1 MWDKARRLMNLN
13 NDAFTLVE
21 LLIVMVMMG
30 IVTGSIYSIFVS
42 SNRSYHTQ
50 DKVVEV
56 QQNVRMGIDFMARD
70 IRATGFD
77 PQDNANAGIEEATA
91 TKLRFTADM
100 NRVNGIEDT
109 DRERITYEYDAVNND
124 LIQRI
129 YEGTGSATSETLI
142 DNVSALTFTYLDSG
156 GNDLGNPVPAA
167 NLADIRTVLISLTCQ
182 GTDAQGQTFTRTL
195 NTRVICLNLAI

>member
-21 LLIVMVMMG
+21 LLIVTAMMG
-30 IVTGSIYSIFVS
+30 IVTGSIYGIFVS
-42 SNRSYHTQ
+42 SNRSYRTQ

-56 QQNVRMGIDFMARD
+56 QQNVRVGIDFMARD
-70 IRATGFD
+70 IRVAGFD
-77 PQDNANAGIEEATA
+77 PQGTADAGIEEATA

-109 DRERITYEYDAVNND
+109 NRERITYEYDGAD
-124 LIQRI
+124 LLQYL

-142 DNVSALTFTYLDSG
+142 DDVSALTFTYLDSG
-156 GNDLGNPVPAA
+156 GNDLGNPVA
-167 NLADIRTVLISLTCQ
+167 NLAAIRTVLISLTCQ

-195 NTRVICLNLAI
+195 NTRVISMNLAL

>member
-21 LLIVMVMMG
+21 LLIVMAMMG
-30 IVTGSIYSIFVS
+30 IVTGSIYGIFVS
-42 SNRSYHTQ
+42 SNRSYRTQ

-56 QQNVRMGIDFMARD
+56 QQNVRVGIDFMARD
-70 IRATGFD
+70 IRVAGFD
-77 PQDNANAGIEEATA
+77 PQGTADAGIEEATA

-109 DRERITYEYDAVNND
+109 NRERITYEYDGDD
-124 LIQRI
+124 LLQYL

-142 DNVSALTFTYLDSG
+142 DDVSALTFTYLDSG
-156 GNDLGNPVPAA
+156 GGDLGNPVA
-167 NLADIRTVLISLTCQ
+167 NLAAIRTVLISLTCQ

-195 NTRVICLNLAI
+195 NTRVICMNLAL

>member
-13 NDAFTLVE
+13 NDAFTIVE
-21 LLIVMVMMG
+21 LMIVMAMMG
-30 IVTGSIYSIFVS
+30 IVTGSIYGIFVS
-42 SNRSYHTQ
+42 SNRSYRTQ

-56 QQNVRMGIDFMARD
+56 QQNVRVGIDFMARD
-70 IRATGFD
+70 IRVAGFD
-77 PQDNANAGIEEATA
+77 PQGTADAGIEEATA

-109 DRERITYEYDAVNND
+109 NRERITYEYDGAD
-124 LIQRI
+124 LLQYL

-142 DNVSALTFTYLDSG
+142 DDVSALTFTYLDFV

-167 NLADIRTVLISLTCQ
+167 NLADITTVLISLTCQ
-182 GTDAQGQTFTRTL
+182 GTAAQGQTFTRTL
-195 NTRVICLNLAI
+195 NTRVICMNRAL